1 MEEQEGKS
9 RGKNKERGKNK
20 GKRRDKKKKEEEEIK
35 RRKKNREEKE
45 ERKKE
50 EGGGKKEERRRNKE
64 EGTRKEG
71 EGRRIRWRN
80 VVARLPLKE
89 HKCFHRI
96 EQDQSFFLQP
106 STPTPTNLPPTIC
119 VL

>member
-1 MEEQEGKS
+1 MRKEKEGRKKREEG
-9 RGKNKERGKNK
+9 
-20 GKRRDKKKKEEEEIK
+20 
-35 RRKKNREEKE
+35 RRKW
-45 ERKKE
+45 
-50 EGGGKKEERRRNKE
+50 EERRRNKE

-71 EGRRIRWRN
+71 EGRRIRRRN

-96 EQDQSFFLQP
+96 EQDQSSFLQP